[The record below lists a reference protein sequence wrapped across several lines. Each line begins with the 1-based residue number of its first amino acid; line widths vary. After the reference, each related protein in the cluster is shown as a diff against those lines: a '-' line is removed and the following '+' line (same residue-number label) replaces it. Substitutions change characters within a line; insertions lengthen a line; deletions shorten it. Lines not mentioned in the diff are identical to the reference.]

1 MCWAPDDVSSMAET
15 VSRTAQLHAFMHQN
29 LFMLCHGIRWKI
41 NGGAI
46 LNGLSWLQLYYLYA
60 YICVCTTTYP
70 PNSIYAQHAPHSLIG
85 SSAPHSD
92 WSAIRH
98 PTHLS
103 RPENLQSRG
112 GGDGREKKNYWMQ
125 KLEWK
130 GEFLCMY
137 MQGNKKISWW
147 MRRKGQGM
155 ADKRSMFA
163 CKAFLSSI
171 SQMYAPAPAPYLILT
186 LLPTWDLFWVKI

>member
-1 MCWAPDDVSSMAET
+1 MAWVDSSYIICMRIS
-15 VSRTAQLHAFMHQN
+15 VFVQRRTHQTLYTPSMHPT
-29 LFMLCHGIRWKI
+29 H
-41 NGGAI
+41 
-46 LNGLSWLQLYYLYA
+46 
-60 YICVCTTTYP
+60 
-70 PNSIYAQHAPHSLIG
+70 
-85 SSAPHSD
+85 
-92 WSAIRH
+92 WSAVRH
-98 PTHLS
+98 PTPTDRQFGTPLISLDPKIS
-103 RPENLQSRG
+103 RVEE
-112 GGDGREKKNYWMQ
+112 GDGREKKKYWMQ

-155 ADKRSMFA
+155 VMERADKRSMFA